1 MNKIFI
7 TGRLTRDPEMVTL
20 SNGME
25 KCRFSVAVDRRRK
38 KDAPPKAD
46 FFNCDAWGAQGAFIA
61 KWFKKG
67 SPITVTGRMESS
79 QSEKDGSK
87 VTFWAVTVETV
98 EFQKGV
104 SETRMDNAENAGGP
118 KDPESGFEQ
127 VNTDELPF

>member
-1 MNKIFI
+1 MNKLII

-25 KCRFSVAVDRRRK
+25 KCKFCVAVDRRRK

-46 FFNCDAWGAQGAFIA
+46 FFNCEAWREQGAFIN
-61 KWFKKG
+61 KWFRKG
-67 SPITVTGRMESS
+67 SPITLEGRMESN
-79 QSEKDGSK
+79 QSEKDGVK
-87 VTFWAVTVETV
+87 VTYWAVTVETV

-104 SETRMDNAENAGGP
+104 SETRIDNAENAGGP

>member
-1 MNKIFI
+1 MNKLII

-46 FFNCDAWGAQGAFIA
+46 FFNCEAWREQGAFIN
-61 KWFKKG
+61 KWFRKG
-67 SPITVTGRMESS
+67 SPITLEGRMESS
-79 QSEKDGSK
+79 QGEKDGVK
-87 VTFWAVTVETV
+87 VTYWAVTVETV